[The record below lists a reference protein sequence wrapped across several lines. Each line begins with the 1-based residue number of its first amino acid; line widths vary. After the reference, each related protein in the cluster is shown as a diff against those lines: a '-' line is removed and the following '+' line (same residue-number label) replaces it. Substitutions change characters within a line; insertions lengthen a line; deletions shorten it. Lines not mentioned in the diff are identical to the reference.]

1 MMTTATLKRYRTPTH
16 CYKTYVRSV
25 IVPIYRHP
33 WEWTADLE
41 LGQTYEIEVVLEH
54 RPRRGTQPW
63 HIVGVA
69 GLSEVESI
77 QNQGRGGKQHLR
89 QSIWDA
95 LCRELKVAEAD
106 IRGNAELKHVS
117 PLI

>member
-1 MMTTATLKRYRTPTH
+1 MITTARKHHRRASHQTATDV
-16 CYKTYVRSV
+16 KTVVVS
-25 IVPIYRHP
+25 IYRHP

-41 LGQTYEIEVVLEH
+41 LGLTYEIAIVLEF
-54 RPRRGTQPW
+54 RPRRGTQPY

-69 GLSEVESI
+69 GLDALEAI

-95 LCRELKVAEAD
+95 LCRELKVAEAE
-106 IRGNAELKHVS
+106 IRGNSELKHL
-117 PLI
+117 PFLG